1 MSPAPS
7 YRQRRQT
14 RVRIIAAVLAFCLA
28 APPLLFAL
36 QALNG
41 FGAGITVLLT
51 VAAVAG
57 YLAFAHRQPTDRR
70 D

>member
-1 MSPAPS
+1 MSRTPS
-7 YRQRRQT
+7 YRERRKAKV
-14 RVRIIAAVLAFCLA
+14 RVIAALLAFCLA
-28 APPLLFAL
+28 APPLLFAV

-51 VAAVAG
+51 VGAGAA
-57 YLAFAHRQPTDRR
+57 YFAYTRRQSSDRR